1 MVEAG
6 GVEFAE
12 VGHHAGFVHEGVG
25 GEVGSVGEGDFSLVV
40 RGGFPDVAE
49 VAGKFFVLV
58 VGEVLGG
65 EMGVE
70 PALRQVGGEEA
81 EELEGILHEKV
92 ILVGTREES
101 WEG

>member
-49 VAGKFFVLV
+49 VAGEFFVLITREV
-58 VGEVLGG
+58 LRGEV
-65 EMGVE
+65 GVE
-70 PALRQVGGEEA
+70 PGLGEVG
-81 EELEGILHEKV
+81 
-92 ILVGTREES
+92 
-101 WEG
+101 